1 VAGKVLWPAEVSAV
15 AKASNDDSLVMR
27 IQDGTESF
35 LLAGDIEKRVEN
47 ELVDQHA
54 PLAVDFL
61 KVPHHGSKTSSTDAF
76 VGAVAPRVA
85 VVSVGEGNQFG
96 HPVDAVVERY
106 AQAGAR
112 FLRTD
117 RDGAVTALTDGRGL
131 LVRTFAEQNTP

>member
-1 VAGKVLWPAEVSAV
+1 
-15 AKASNDDSLVMR
+15 
-27 IQDGTESF
+27 
-35 LLAGDIEKRVEN
+35 
-47 ELVDQHA
+47 
-54 PLAVDFL
+54 
-61 KVPHHGSKTSSTDAF
+61 HHGSKTSSTDAF